1 MRFKEFILET
11 AALDPT
17 LEQQQEMAKLYAL
30 GISPVEIGK
39 KFGVVD
45 RTIWKYL
52 SRLPNYRQLRQQ
64 FMQARQSQGL
74 SFGYKGTTPEQIQQ
88 IIKMFAAGQTMNKI
102 AQQFQLTPATVHEHL
117 HNLSNF
123 AELKQQHL
131 QSRKDQGL
139 RDYSADR
146 SRKGITPEQV
156 QQMAGLWAQ
165 GNSLEQVGARFG
177 IGVSS
182 TRQHL
187 KKLPNWTDL
196 YQQNRDNRLKK
207 TGGRQVNTRKM
218 ISKPMSQ
225 GNQAIRTTGP
235 ASGGRFE

>member
-1 MRFKEFILET
+1 MRLKEFVIEGASLN
-11 AALDPT
+11 PT
-17 LEQQQEMAKLYAL
+17 PEQQQEMANLYAS
-30 GISPVEIGK
+30 GISPVDIGK

-45 RTIWKYL
+45 RTIWNYL
-52 SRLPNYRQLRQQ
+52 SRLPNWRQLRQQ

-88 IIKMFAAGQTMNKI
+88 IIKMFVDGHTINKI
-102 AQQFQLTPATVHEHL
+102 AQQFQLNPATVHGHL
-117 HNLSNF
+117 HNLPNF
-123 AELKQQHL
+123 VKLKQQHI
-131 QSRKDQGL
+131 QSRKEQGL

-156 QQMAGLWAQ
+156 QQMASLWAQ

-187 KKLPNWTDL
+187 KKLSNWADL
-196 YQQNRDNRLKK
+196 YQQNHDNRLKK
-207 TGGRQVNTRKM
+207 IGGQQVNTRKM